1 MTSPMTSVMTQLK
14 LWTKTSF
21 AIVRARRGLTEWAEK
36 PLKTFRQCHDLR
48 WMRELGMDQGNEY
61 SNMPI
66 GHDGIGIGKLQAFFK
81 PTEFYDSTI
90 QVWGKLQTLNMPL
103 HARSEQVFFSKTEMG
118 LLVFYNIATKRGW
131 ARVEERQF
139 QESICRHFYSIESSS
154 PSMLL

>member
-1 MTSPMTSVMTQLK
+1 
-14 LWTKTSF
+14 
-21 AIVRARRGLTEWAEK
+21 
-36 PLKTFRQCHDLR
+36 
-48 WMRELGMDQGNEY
+48 MRELGMDQGNEY

-66 GHDGIGIGKLQAFFK
+66 GHVAIGIGKLQAFFK

-118 LLVFYNIATKRGW
+118 LFVFYNIATKRGW
-131 ARVEERQF
+131 AKTEGRQF
-139 QESICRHFYSIESSS
+139 QESICRDFYSTESFI